1 MEEKKP
7 RKPKTEKRPA
17 KRLSPY
23 KQMKIAEKKEGLMT
37 DSERQAAISN
47 GTLPTV
53 VPQTAVIPSV
63 KGAVAMRP
71 GNEPLY
77 LKPEDMYVKMQEYFK
92 TGAEVKE
99 VLIGREPNVKVLT
112 RQVYTIIGL
121 ALYLGFSS
129 RNSLYNYAAR
139 NREYSDVISWGKSMV
154 ARHYEGLLQ
163 AGGVSPSGMMFMLSN
178 IDGMTPLSDGGQDD
192 SDKGV
197 SKITFTTIN
206 NSNTATERKTIE
218 VKHRKDEY
226 DDD

>member
-1 MEEKKP
+1 MMEEKKP
-7 RKPKTEKRPA
+7 SKRTPKRPA
-17 KRLSPY
+17 ARLSPY
-23 KQMKIAEKKEGLMT
+23 KQLKIKE
-37 DSERQAAISN
+37 AKAIAS
-47 GTLPTV
+47 GTLPV
-53 VPQTAVIPSV
+53 IQPPQAVLPTV

-226 DDD
+226 DDED